1 MTTRPTGA
9 CLVLVTQ
16 VNMVRG
22 PHPTEYCRGELK
34 AAHRLGRRLRSVAPP
49 ARAGP
54 LARKMQGLSSGA
66 RGGRPSSKEASAKRP
81 RLPRSGSCSGGR
93 NAGAAGPSAIL
104 RARQLGS
111 QALLFAPQRVR
122 VNVQSCIQPH
132 RKRDNHHTA
141 CNAPCSLLCVC
152 DVTRAPMKASR
163 SQASSQR
170 EACHNAPPR
179 AQTSAFPCRV
189 SHTHPALRCSQ
200 QATKRTHPSA

>member
-111 QALLFAPQRVR
+111 QALLFAPQRVCVNPQAFAFR
-122 VNVQSCIQPH
+122 VRQPPHCLQNVSG
-132 RKRDNHHTA
+132 A
-141 CNAPCSLLCVC
+141 ALCLPSP
-152 DVTRAPMKASR
+152 RSHYSAR
-163 SQASSQR
+163 SQNTQSQNTTR
-170 EACHNAPPR
+170 SGCPQA
-179 AQTSAFPCRV
+179 
-189 SHTHPALRCSQ
+189 ALLRR
-200 QATKRTHPSA
+200 QARP